1 MSTGPKNNDFT
12 IRIANVNG
20 TGSASANTLLM
31 KSFFRMG
38 IPVVGKNYFPSNI
51 QGLPTWYEIRVSG
64 QGYMARSGRVD
75 ILLAMNAQTY
85 RKDLADVAPDGYLI
99 YDSMWPRHKLL
110 ARDDVTIIGIPLAKM
125 CNENFST
132 ARSRVLMK
140 NIAYVGAVAAL
151 LEIELDVINASLDK
165 MFAKKAS
172 LLEANHIAFKL
183 GYEYAQ
189 KNFDCPLPFKAE
201 QMNETSEHIMIDGN
215 TTAALGAVFAG
226 ATVGAWYPITPSTSV
241 MDAFTN
247 FCERYRIDEESGQAK
262 YCIIQAED
270 ELSAMGMVLGAGWN
284 GARAFTPT
292 SGPGISLMS
301 ELLGYGYFTEI
312 PAVLINVQR
321 CGPSTGMP
329 TRTQQADIMA
339 CAFASHGDT
348 RHVLLFPA
356 SPEEAFYLT
365 AQAFDLAERLQ
376 TPVIVLTDLDI
387 GMNDWMCRDL
397 KWNDTY
403 VPDRGKVL
411 DAAALE
417 KMESFHRYL
426 DVDEDAIPYRTFP
439 GEHPKGAYF
448 TRGSGHNMYGAYT
461 EDSNEYLE
469 VVDRLRRKWETAKS
483 YVPGPAIFYSEK
495 VRTAIISIGSCDGA
509 VIEARDRLRESGID
523 LNYMRVKAFPFDEQ
537 VEQFI
542 DAHDHIYV
550 VEQNRDAQL
559 RSLLMLET
567 DADAAKLVPLLFY
580 DGLPLNA
587 RCIVDAISQDQVKG
601 KGKGKGKTKG
611 VAA

>member
-1 MSTGPKNNDFT
+1 MSTGPTNNDFT

-20 TGSASANTLLM
+20 TGSASANSLLM

-64 QGYMARSGRVD
+64 KGYMARSGRVD
-75 ILLAMNAQTY
+75 IMLAMNAETY
-85 RKDLADVAPDGYLI
+85 PKDLADVASGGYLI
-99 YDSMWPRHKLL
+99 YDSTWPRHKQLT
-110 ARDDVTIIGIPLAKM
+110 RDDVTIIGIPLAKM
-125 CNENFST
+125 SNEQFST
-132 ARSRVLMK
+132 ARARVLMK
-140 NIAYVGAVAAL
+140 NVAYVGAIAAL
-151 LEIELDVINASLDK
+151 LDIDVAVVKASLDK
-165 MFAKKAS
+165 TFAKKAN
-172 LLEANHIAFKL
+172 LLEDNHIAFRL
-183 GYEYAQ
+183 GYEYT
-189 KNFDCPLPFKAE
+189 KKHFDCPLPFKAE
-201 QMNETSEHIMIDGN
+201 MMDETGDHIMIDGN
-215 TTAALGAVFAG
+215 TTAALGAVYAG

-241 MDAFTN
+241 MDAFTG
-247 FCERYRIDEESGQAK
+247 FCERYRIDEESGK
-262 YCIIQAED
+262 TNYCIIQAED

-329 TRTQQADIMA
+329 TRTQQADIMS
-339 CAFASHGDT
+339 CAYASHGDT

-356 SPEEAFYLT
+356 NPEEAFYLT

-397 KWNDTY
+397 KWNDAYT
-403 VPDRGKVL
+403 PDRGKVL
-411 DAAALE
+411 DAEALE
-417 KMESFHRYL
+417 KMDSFHRYL

-461 EDSNEYLE
+461 EDSGEYQE

-483 YVPGPAIFYSEK
+483 YVPGPAIHYNEK
-495 VRTAIISIGSCDGA
+495 NRTAIVSIGSCDGA
-509 VIEARDRLRESGID
+509 VIEARDRLREAGVR

-537 VEQFI
+537 VDQFLG
-542 DAHDHIYV
+542 AHDRIYV

-559 RSLLMLET
+559 RSLLLLET
-567 DADAAKLVPLLFY
+567 EVDAKKLIPLLFY
-580 DGLPLNA
+580 DGLPINA
-587 RCIVDAISQDQVKG
+587 RGIVDAISPDQAKS
-601 KGKGKGKTKG
+601 KD

>member
-85 RKDLADVAPDGYLI
+85 RKDLADVAPGGYLI
-99 YDSMWPRHKLL
+99 YDSTWPRHKLL

-201 QMNETSEHIMIDGN
+201 RMNETSEHIMIDGN

-483 YVPGPAIFYSEK
+483 YVPGPAIFYNDK
-495 VRTAIISIGSCDGA
+495 IRTAIISIGSCDGA
-509 VIEARDRLRESGID
+509 VIEARDRLRESDID

-567 DADAAKLVPLLFY
+567 DVDASKLVPLLFY

-587 RCIVDAISQDQVKG
+587 RCIVDAISKDQVKR
-601 KGKGKGKTKG
+601 KGKTKG

>member
-1 MSTGPKNNDFT
+1 
-12 IRIANVNG
+12 
-20 TGSASANTLLM
+20 
-31 KSFFRMG
+31 
-38 IPVVGKNYFPSNI
+38 
-51 QGLPTWYEIRVSG
+51 
-64 QGYMARSGRVD
+64 
-75 ILLAMNAQTY
+75 
-85 RKDLADVAPDGYLI
+85 
-99 YDSMWPRHKLL
+99 
-110 ARDDVTIIGIPLAKM
+110 
-125 CNENFST
+125 
-132 ARSRVLMK
+132 
-140 NIAYVGAVAAL
+140 
-151 LEIELDVINASLDK
+151 
-165 MFAKKAS
+165 
-172 LLEANHIAFKL
+172 
-183 GYEYAQ
+183 
-189 KNFDCPLPFKAE
+189 
-201 QMNETSEHIMIDGN
+201 
-215 TTAALGAVFAG
+215 
-226 ATVGAWYPITPSTSV
+226 
-241 MDAFTN
+241 
-247 FCERYRIDEESGQAK
+247 
-262 YCIIQAED
+262 
-270 ELSAMGMVLGAGWN
+270 
-284 GARAFTPT
+284 
-292 SGPGISLMS
+292 LMS

-356 SPEEAFYLT
+356 NPEECFYLT

-376 TPVIVLTDLDI
+376 TPVIVMTDLDI

-397 KWNDTY
+397 KWNDAY

-461 EDSNEYLE
+461 EDSNEYKE

-483 YVPGPAIFYSEK
+483 YVPGPAIFYNEK
-495 VRTAIISIGSCDGA
+495 LRTAIVSIGSCDGA
-509 VIEARDRLRESGID
+509 VIEARDRLHESGID
-523 LNYMRVKAFPFDEQ
+523 VNYMRVKAFPFDEQ

-542 DAHDHIYV
+542 DAHDRIYI

-559 RSLLMLET
+559 RSLLLLET
-567 DADAAKLVPLLFY
+567 DVDATKLMSLLFY

-587 RCIVDAISQDQVKG
+587 RGIVAAIVQDQA
-601 KGKGKGKTKG
+601 KG

>member
-1 MSTGPKNNDFT
+1 MD
-12 IRIANVNG
+12 A
-20 TGSASANTLLM
+20 
-31 KSFFRMG
+31 
-38 IPVVGKNYFPSNI
+38 
-51 QGLPTWYEIRVSG
+51 
-64 QGYMARSGRVD
+64 
-75 ILLAMNAQTY
+75 
-85 RKDLADVAPDGYLI
+85 
-99 YDSMWPRHKLL
+99 
-110 ARDDVTIIGIPLAKM
+110 
-125 CNENFST
+125 
-132 ARSRVLMK
+132 
-140 NIAYVGAVAAL
+140 
-151 LEIELDVINASLDK
+151 
-165 MFAKKAS
+165 
-172 LLEANHIAFKL
+172 
-183 GYEYAQ
+183 
-189 KNFDCPLPFKAE
+189 
-201 QMNETSEHIMIDGN
+201 TSQHIMIDGN
-215 TTAALGAVFAG
+215 TAAALGAVYAG
-226 ATVGAWYPITPSTSV
+226 ATIGAWYPITPSTSV
-241 MDAFTN
+241 MDAFSS
-247 FCERYRIDEESGQAK
+247 FCERYRIDDKTGQAN

-356 SPEEAFYLT
+356 SPEECFYLT

-376 TPVIVLTDLDI
+376 TPVIVMTDLDI

-397 KWNDTY
+397 QWNDAY

-411 DAAALE
+411 NAAALE

-483 YVPGPAIFYSEK
+483 YVPGPAIFYREK
-495 VRTAIISIGSCDGA
+495 VRTAIVSVGSCDGA
-509 VIEARDRLRESGID
+509 VIEARDRLHESGID

-537 VEQFI
+537 VEQFL
-542 DAHDHIYV
+542 DAHDRIYV

-567 DADAAKLVPLLFY
+567 DVDAAKLVPLLFY

-587 RCIVDAISQDQVKG
+587 RGIVDSITKDQAKNKG
-601 KGKGKGKTKG
+601 KGKAKE

>member
-1 MSTGPKNNDFT
+1 MSTGPRNNDFT

-20 TGSASANTLLM
+20 TGSASANALLM

-64 QGYMARSGRVD
+64 KGYMARAGRVD
-75 ILLAMNAQTY
+75 IMLAMNAETY
-85 RKDLADVAPDGYLI
+85 RKDLADIAPGGYLI
-99 YDSMWPRHKLL
+99 YDSTWPRHKLL
-110 ARDDVTIIGIPLAKM
+110 NRDDVTIIGIPLAKM
-125 CNENFST
+125 CNEQFST

-140 NIAYVGAVAAL
+140 NVAYVGAVAAL
-151 LEIELDVINASLDK
+151 LDIDLDVIKASLDK
-165 MFAKKAS
+165 MFAKKAN
-172 LLEANHIAFKL
+172 LLDANHIAFRL
-183 GYEYAQ
+183 GYEYTKQ
-189 KNFDCPLPFKAE
+189 HFDCPLPFKAE
-201 QMNETSEHIMIDGN
+201 RMDETSQHIMIDGN
-215 TTAALGAVFAG
+215 TAAALGAVYAG

-241 MDAFTN
+241 MDAFTS
-247 FCERYRIDEESGQAK
+247 FCERYRIDEETGQAR

-329 TRTQQADIMA
+329 TRTQQADILS

-356 SPEEAFYLT
+356 SPEECFYLT

-397 KWNDTY
+397 QWNDAY

-411 DAAALE
+411 DAEALE

-483 YVPGPAIFYSEK
+483 YVPGPAIFYNEK
-495 VRTAIISIGSCDGA
+495 VRTAIVSVGSCDGA
-509 VIEARDRLRESGID
+509 VIEARDRLSESGID
-523 LNYMRVKAFPFDEQ
+523 INYMRVKAFPFDEQ

-542 DAHDHIYV
+542 DAHDRIYV

-559 RSLLMLET
+559 HSLLLLET
-567 DADAAKLVPLLFY
+567 DVDATKMVPLLFY
-580 DGLPLNA
+580 DGLPINA
-587 RCIVDAISQDQVKG
+587 RGIVEAINQNQAKSRSKE
-601 KGKGKGKTKG
+601 